1 LLHDTSALPLR
12 IGPLAMTE
20 LGPAGIGFE
29 PGGSGLPLGSDVS
42 EHLSRRWMG
51 PIVIGRNIRNIPYP
65 MLVLHNSFGRAAS
78 SSGCV
83 GTPRGHET
91 GLTGYAE

>member
-1 LLHDTSALPLR
+1 MQVDTNWDFA
-12 IGPLAMTE
+12 IGAPE

>member
-1 LLHDTSALPLR
+1 
-12 IGPLAMTE
+12 
-20 LGPAGIGFE
+20 
-29 PGGSGLPLGSDVS
+29 
-42 EHLSRRWMG
+42 MG